1 MVDFINKLIK
11 FPKINLVVRP
21 TLCLYKTENSQIL
34 LCEEI
39 KNKSKFCLKIILAQ
53 IDNNYQLSSINTEI
67 TLLQKLKNEEN
78 IVKLIDYNSYTQN
91 NYVFFLLLMEYCQY
105 QTLFDMINQNCN
117 NKNILSD
124 SLIYSYIF
132 QIASGIRAIHNA
144 HFCHM
149 DIRPENILF
158 KDKEKLVICDFGSAT
173 NEYYLNSPN
182 NIGNNILK
190 NNVISNNILFSISSK
205 SRLFYRAPEEFRIY
219 SEYPLSEKVDIYCL
233 GIILIMMILSTIPS
247 CNDKYAHFLIFTS
260 KKIRFQIYKE
270 IKTLCNPC
278 FSELIE
284 NILQHDP
291 NKRYNIDEVITFLI
305 ANEDKILQGE
315 AKYINEKFYFCE
327 YLNKMIYEFEKQEM
341 NKNIINI
348 SLLCRKLLE
357 SNSIK
362 NDMVDDVPN
371 NSYID
376 MIINKVNQENRKI
389 IRFYKIIFNS
399 NTFFYNVYSIKAA
412 YILHYFLYNYNNNK
426 IDSISSNIFINKIDT
441 ITPNDFKIEI
451 VLQNLINFLGVKIR
465 NNYYDKSETIKN
477 IQISKF
483 NLLYFQFIRNKIII
497 LKKYSLL
504 ISNDNTINVGN
515 SSEILSFN
523 FVSDIFN
530 LFISAYQLLFS
541 LPFNTNLLTQILD
554 LISTLLNQEIVSLC
568 SILLTQIIA
577 LMKMSKQPKFLEQ
590 FIEITNKIAYYFQ
603 KLKSFRKQ
611 INSNHEIIYFIN
623 SPNPDKKLKDLL
635 NYIRNIKFDERFNIN
650 EYFNPNSN
658 IRKQMSYIPV
668 KIQCYIPEVYKNYF
682 PELNNND
689 NTVQTNLKNNINN
702 KQDYQ
707 EKEKII
713 FENNKKLNNS
723 INYNLTNE
731 MKNIK
736 INNNT
741 NNKKNINSNNKSNLK
756 NSKNNYIITN
766 NKNISNNCNKNIDSN
781 NKDLN
786 SSNNNS
792 KISSNSN
799 NNDEYKDFNK
809 CFFENNK
816 ECNED
821 DNISENKN
829 ENIVSEI
836 SSNLNLFS
844 YLNSNINNNKE
855 LEIISNKENDE
866 NIISNLQQ
874 LVNQPTRA
882 ISNYPGDT
890 NAFSN
895 NNSNIK
901 NENLNSQQKVDNKLN
916 NIHINNLINN
926 YKDNNSNNINKPEES
941 IGKPYIME
949 EILSFLKMEF
959 SKPIYQFLI
968 QQNSIKTYNLIG
980 RGGTS
985 NVYFGNYRGTDVAIK
1000 KIKVKEINDNYF
1012 KEYKNE
1018 IVSLTMVRHPNL
1030 IIFMGT
1036 MLEDNNLCIV
1046 TEYCKGGT
1054 LFDLLHKKRNI
1065 DLPWNFR
1072 LRILIDISKGMNFL
1086 HTNNPQIIHSDLKS
1100 LNILM
1105 TDEIKENSENN
1116 NVTIKIN
1123 DFGLSKIIDKDKIIW
1138 ESPQGIVGSV
1148 QWMAP
1153 EVLQNNCTD
1162 NTKVDIY
1169 SFGIIIW
1176 EICTRVQPYKDMS
1189 IYQIINYVC
1198 NENGRPD
1205 INLLPLDQMPKG
1217 LLELMENCWNTDP
1230 NLRPDFSSALLTLND
1245 MLSLDG

>member
-11 FPKINLVVRP
+11 FPKINLIVRP

-34 LCEEI
+34 LCEDI
-39 KNKSKFCLKIILAQ
+39 KNKNKFCLKIILTQ
-53 IDNNYQLSSINTEI
+53 IDNTFQLSSINTEI
-67 TLLQKLKNEEN
+67 LLLQKLKQEEN
-78 IVKLIDYNSYTQN
+78 IVKLIDYNSITQN

-105 QTLFDMINQNCN
+105 QTLFDIINQNYN
-117 NKNILSD
+117 NKYILND

-132 QIASGIRAIHNA
+132 QIASGIRAIHKIKY
-144 HFCHM
+144 CHM

-173 NEYYLNSPN
+173 NQYYSNSTNNLN
-182 NIGNNILK
+182 NNILK
-190 NNVISNNILFSISSK
+190 NNVIFNNLLYNISSK

-219 SEYPLSEKVDIYCL
+219 SEYPLSEKVDVYCL

-247 CNDKYAHFLIFTS
+247 CHDKYAHFLIFTS

-270 IKTLCNPC
+270 LKTLCNPC
-278 FSELIE
+278 FSDLID
-284 NILQHDP
+284 NILQLDP

-305 ANEDKILQGE
+305 ANENKILQGE

-327 YLNKMIYEFEKQEM
+327 YLNKMIYEFEKEEM
-341 NKNIINI
+341 SKNIINI

-357 SNSIK
+357 SDSIK
-362 NDMVDDVPN
+362 NDIVDDVPN

-376 MIINKVNQENRKI
+376 MIINKVNQENKKI

-399 NTFFYNVYSIKAA
+399 NTFFYNVYSIKVA
-412 YILHYFLYNYNNNK
+412 YILHYFLYNYNNNI

-441 ITPNDFKIEI
+441 IIPNDFNVEI
-451 VLQNLINFLGVKIR
+451 VLQNLINFLNIKIN

-483 NLLYFQFIRNKIII
+483 ILLYFQFIRNKIII

-515 SSEILSFN
+515 SSEILSPN
-523 FVSDIFN
+523 FVSDVFQ
-530 LFISAYQLLFS
+530 LFKSVYQLLFA
-541 LPFNTNLLTQILD
+541 LPFNTNILTQILD
-554 LISTLLNQEIVSLC
+554 LISNLLNQEIVSLC

-577 LMKMSKQPKFLEQ
+577 LMKMNKQPQFLGQ
-590 FIEITNKIAYYFQ
+590 FIEITIKITYIFQ
-603 KLKSFRKQ
+603 KLKTCRKQ
-611 INSNHEIIYFIN
+611 INSKHEIIYFIN
-623 SPNPDKKLKDLL
+623 SSNPDKKLKDLL
-635 NYIRNIKFDERFNIN
+635 NYIRNIKFDEKFNIN

-668 KIQCYIPEVYKNYF
+668 KIQCYTPEVYKNYF
-682 PELNNND
+682 PELNNNE
-689 NTVQTNLKNNINN
+689 NTIQINLENDKN
-702 KQDYQ
+702 KKKDQ

-713 FENNKKLNNS
+713 FENNKKINNN

-731 MKNIK
+731 MKNLN
-736 INNNT
+736 INNNII
-741 NNKKNINSNNKSNLK
+741 NKKNINNNNKSNLK
-756 NSKNNYIITN
+756 INKNN
-766 NKNISNNCNKNIDSN
+766 NKNSNNCNKNIEIN
-781 NKDLN
+781 NKDQN
-786 SSNNNS
+786 NSNNNS
-792 KISSNSN
+792 KISCNS
-799 NNDEYKDFNK
+799 NDEYKDFNK

-816 ECNED
+816 EFNED
-821 DNISENKN
+821 ENISENKN

-855 LEIISNKENDE
+855 SEIMSIKENNE
-866 NIISNLQQ
+866 NILSNLQQ
-874 LVNQPTRA
+874 MANPSTRE

-890 NAFSN
+890 NGFSN
-895 NNSNIK
+895 NNNNIK
-901 NENLNSQQKVDNKLN
+901 NENLNLQQKTENNMN

-926 YKDNNSNNINKPEES
+926 NKNNNPNNINKPEDS
-941 IGKPYIME
+941 ISKPYVME
-949 EILSFLKMEF
+949 EILTFLKLEF

-968 QQNSIKTYNLIG
+968 QQNSIKTYDLIG

-985 NVYFGNYRGTDVAIK
+985 SVYFGNYRGTDVAIK

-1018 IVSLTMVRHPNL
+1018 IIALTMIRHPNL

-1036 MLEDNNLCIV
+1036 MLENDNLCIV

-1054 LFDLLHKKRNI
+1054 LFDLLHKKKNI
-1065 DLPWNFR
+1065 NLPWNFR
-1072 LRILIDISKGMNFL
+1072 LRILIDISKAMNFL

-1105 TDEIKENSENN
+1105 TDEIKENNENN

-1123 DFGLSKIIDKDKIIW
+1123 DFGLSKIIDKDKIIC
-1138 ESPQGIVGSV
+1138 ESLQGIVGSV

-1153 EVLQNNCTD
+1153 EVLQNNCID
-1162 NTKVDIY
+1162 KTKVDIY

-1189 IYQIINYVC
+1189 CYQIINYVC

-1205 INLLPLDQMPKG
+1205 INLLPLNQMPKG

>member
-34 LCEEI
+34 LCEDT
-39 KNKSKFCLKIILAQ
+39 KNKNKFCLKIILTQ
-53 IDNNYQLSSINTEI
+53 IDNNFQLSSINTEI
-67 TLLQKLKNEEN
+67 LLLQKLKQEEN
-78 IVKLIDYNSYTQN
+78 IVKLIDYNSITQN

-117 NKNILSD
+117 NKYILSD

-132 QIASGIRAIHNA
+132 QIASGIRAIHKA
-144 HFCHM
+144 KYCHM

-173 NEYYLNSPN
+173 NQYYSNSTN
-182 NIGNNILK
+182 NISNNILK
-190 NNVISNNILFSISSK
+190 NNVISNNLLFNISSK

-219 SEYPLSEKVDIYCL
+219 SDYPLSEKVDIYRL
-233 GIILIMMILSTIPS
+233 GIILIMMILSTVPS

-278 FSELIE
+278 FSDLID
-284 NILQHDP
+284 NILQFDP

-305 ANEDKILQGE
+305 ANENKILQGE

-327 YLNKMIYEFEKQEM
+327 YLNKMIYEFEKEEM

-357 SNSIK
+357 SDSIK
-362 NDMVDDVPN
+362 NDIVDDVPN

-376 MIINKVNQENRKI
+376 MIINKVNQENQKI

-399 NTFFYNVYSIKAA
+399 NTFFYNVYSIKVA
-412 YILHYFLYNYNNNK
+412 YILHYFIYNYNNNK
-426 IDSISSNIFINKIDT
+426 FDSISSNIFINKIDT
-441 ITPNDFKIEI
+441 IIPNDFNVDIA
-451 VLQNLINFLGVKIR
+451 LQNLINFLNIKIN
-465 NNYYDKSETIKN
+465 NNYFDKNETIKN
-477 IQISKF
+477 IQTSKF
-483 NLLYFQFIRNKIII
+483 ILLYFQFIRNKIIL
-497 LKKYSLL
+497 LKKYSIL
-504 ISNDNTINVGN
+504 ISNDNTINAGN
-515 SSEILSFN
+515 SSDILSSN

-530 LFISAYQLLFS
+530 LFISVYQLLFS
-541 LPFNTNLLTQILD
+541 LPFNANILTKILD

-568 SILLTQIIA
+568 SILLTLIIA
-577 LMKMSKQPKFLEQ
+577 LMKMDKQPKFLGQ
-590 FIEITNKIAYYFQ
+590 FIEITIKITYFFQ
-603 KLKSFRKQ
+603 KLKAYRKQ
-611 INSNHEIIYFIN
+611 INSKYEIIYLIN
-623 SPNPDKKLKDLL
+623 SSNPDKKLKDLL
-635 NYIRNIKFDERFNIN
+635 NYIRNIKFDEKFNIN

-658 IRKQMSYIPV
+658 IRKQMNYIQV
-668 KIQCYIPEVYKNYF
+668 KIQCYIPEVYKNSF
-682 PELNNND
+682 PELNNNE
-689 NTVQTNLKNNINN
+689 NTVQSNLENDKN
-702 KQDYQ
+702 KKKDYK

-713 FENNKKLNNS
+713 FEKYKKINNNN
-723 INYNLTNE
+723 NNNLTNE
-731 MKNIK
+731 MKNLN
-736 INNNT
+736 INNNII
-741 NNKKNINSNNKSNLK
+741 NKKNIINKNKSNLK
-756 NSKNNYIITN
+756 SNKNN
-766 NKNISNNCNKNIDSN
+766 NKISCNNCNKNIE
-781 NKDLN
+781 
-786 SSNNNS
+786 SNNNDLNNS
-792 KISSNSN
+792 NISSNSN

-836 SSNLNLFS
+836 SSSLNLFS

-855 LEIISNKENDE
+855 SEIISNKENDE
-866 NIISNLQQ
+866 NIISNLKQ
-874 LVNQPTRA
+874 LANPSTRA

-890 NAFSN
+890 NSFIN
-895 NNSNIK
+895 NDYNKK
-901 NENLNSQQKVDNKLN
+901 NENLNSQQKTDNNKN

-926 YKDNNSNNINKPEES
+926 NKNNNSNNINKPEEPIS
-941 IGKPYIME
+941 KPYVME

-968 QQNSIKTYNLIG
+968 QQNSIKTYELIG

-985 NVYFGNYRGTDVAIK
+985 SVFFGNYRGTDVAIK
-1000 KIKVKEINDNYF
+1000 KIKIKEINDNYF

-1018 IVSLTMVRHPNL
+1018 IVALTMIRHPNL

-1054 LFDLLHKKRNI
+1054 LFDLLHKKKNI
-1065 DLPWNFR
+1065 NLPWNLR

-1123 DFGLSKIIDKDKIIW
+1123 DFGLSKIIDKDKIIC
-1138 ESPQGIVGSV
+1138 ESLQGIVGSV

-1153 EVLQNNCTD
+1153 EVLQNNCID
-1162 NTKVDIY
+1162 KTKVDIY

-1189 IYQIINYVC
+1189 CYQIINYVC

-1205 INLLPLDQMPKG
+1205 INLLPLNQMPKG

>member
-34 LCEEI
+34 LCEDI
-39 KNKSKFCLKIILAQ
+39 KNKNKFCLKVLLTQ

-67 TLLQKLKNEEN
+67 FLLQKLKQEEN
-78 IVKLIDYNSYTQN
+78 IVKLIDYNSITQN
-91 NYVFFLLLMEYCQY
+91 NYIFFLLLMEYCQY
-105 QTLFDMINQNCN
+105 QTLFDIINQNCN
-117 NKNILSD
+117 NKYILSD

-132 QIASGIRAIHNA
+132 QIASGIRSIHNA
-144 HFCHM
+144 KYCHM

-158 KDKEKLVICDFGSAT
+158 KDKDKLVICDFGSAT
-173 NEYYLNSPN
+173 NKYYLNSTN
-182 NIGNNILK
+182 NISSNMLK
-190 NNVISNNILFSISSK
+190 NNVILNNLLYSISSK
-205 SRLFYRAPEEFRIY
+205 TRLFYRAPEEFRIY
-219 SEYPLSEKVDIYCL
+219 SGYPLSEKVDIFCL
-233 GIILIMMILSTIPS
+233 GIILFMMILSTIPS
-247 CNDKYAHFLIFTS
+247 SNDKYAHFLIFTS

-284 NILQHDP
+284 NILQYDP

-305 ANEDKILQGE
+305 ANENKILQGE

-341 NKNIINI
+341 HKNIINI

-357 SNSIK
+357 SDSIK
-362 NDMVDDVPN
+362 NYMVDDVPN
-371 NSYID
+371 NLYID
-376 MIINKVNQENRKI
+376 MIINKVNQESQKI
-389 IRFYKIIFNS
+389 IRFYKIMFNS
-399 NTFFYNVYSIKAA
+399 NTFFYNVYSIKTA
-412 YILHYFLYNYNNNK
+412 YILHYFIYNYNNNK
-426 IDSISSNIFINKIDT
+426 FDSISSNIFINKIDN
-441 ITPNDFKIEI
+441 IIPNDFKIEI
-451 VLQNLINFLGVKIR
+451 VLQNLINFLNIKIS
-465 NNYYDKSETIKN
+465 NNYFDKSETIKN

-483 NLLYFQFIRNKIII
+483 ILLYFQFIRNKIII

-515 SSEILSFN
+515 SSEILSLN

-530 LFISAYQLLFS
+530 LFISVYQLLLS
-541 LPFNTNLLTQILD
+541 LPFNTNLLTRILD
-554 LISTLLNQEIVSLC
+554 IISTLLNQEIVSLC

-577 LMKMSKQPKFLEQ
+577 LMKMNQQPKFLDQ
-590 FIEITNKIAYYFQ
+590 FIEITNKITYFFQ
-603 KLKSFRKQ
+603 KLKTYRKQ
-611 INSNHEIIYFIN
+611 IKSEHEIIHFIN

-668 KIQCYIPEVYKNYF
+668 RIQCYVPEVYKNYF

-689 NTVQTNLKNNINN
+689 NTAQNNLENDINN
-702 KQDYQ
+702 KQDCQ

-713 FENNKKLNNS
+713 FENNKKINNS
-723 INYNLTNE
+723 NNYNLTNE
-731 MKNIK
+731 MKNLN
-736 INNNT
+736 INNNI
-741 NNKKNINSNNKSNLK
+741 NNKKNIINNNKSNLK
-756 NSKNNYIITN
+756 ISKNNNNIIN
-766 NKNISNNCNKNIDSN
+766 NKNNNKNSNNNCKKIIESN
-781 NKDLN
+781 NKEQN
-786 SSNNNS
+786 NSNNNS

-821 DNISENKN
+821 DNLSENKN

-844 YLNSNINNNKE
+844 YLNSNINYNKE
-855 LEIISNKENDE
+855 SEIMPSKENDE
-866 NIISNLQQ
+866 NIISNIQP
-874 LVNQPTRA
+874 LVNPSTKA

-890 NAFSN
+890 NEYSN
-895 NNSNIK
+895 NNNNIK
-901 NENLNSQQKVDNKLN
+901 NENLNSQQKTDNNMNNFHLN
-916 NIHINNLINN
+916 NNKN
-926 YKDNNSNNINKPEES
+926 NNSNNINKLEES
-941 IGKPYIME
+941 MSKPYVLE

-968 QQNSIKTYNLIG
+968 QQNSIKTYDLIG
-980 RGGTS
+980 KGGTS

-1018 IVSLTMVRHPNL
+1018 IVALTMIRHPNL

-1054 LFDLLHKKRNI
+1054 LFDLLHKKKNI

-1072 LRILIDISKGMNFL
+1072 LRILIDISKAMNFL

-1123 DFGLSKIIDKDKIIW
+1123 DFGLSKIIDKDKVIW

-1153 EVLQNNCTD
+1153 EVLQNNSTD
-1162 NTKVDIY
+1162 KTKIDIY

-1189 IYQIINYVC
+1189 AYQIINYVC